1 MVACYQRTVK
11 VQSGVSAVP
20 YAPNKPGSLASG
32 GQGTQAAGS
41 TGSRSRHERMSS
53 PNGLSVPTFVIGDVH
68 GQYEKLVRSLRDA
81 ELITGDLRWSG
92 ADSALWLIG
101 DLVDRG
107 PDGIKVIDL
116 AMRLEREAAAAGGSA
131 KTLIGN
137 HDILLLAA
145 FHFGDWPR
153 KRRTESFAAIWERNG
168 GNLEDLALL
177 DGPQVTWL
185 SNLPAMTHCGP
196 YLLTHGDTMLYCRY
210 GGSVADL
217 NESFWHILQTMDP
230 VAWYRLLS
238 EFGEHR
244 VFTSTT
250 GPRRAQEFLD
260 QFGGKRIV
268 HGHTPVSRITG
279 EEASGVTAPLIYAD
293 GLCIDVD
300 GGMYLGGPG
309 FVYRLPEINLA

>member
-1 MVACYQRTVK
+1 MFPPSRL
-11 VQSGVSAVP
+11 AVP
-20 YAPNKPGSLASG
+20 TY
-32 GQGTQAAGS
+32 
-41 TGSRSRHERMSS
+41 
-53 PNGLSVPTFVIGDVH
+53 VIGDIH
-68 GQYEKLVRSLRDA
+68 GQYDKLIRILRDTD
-81 ELITGDLRWSG
+81 LISGDLRWSG

-116 AMRLEREAAAAGGSA
+116 AMRLQQEAAASDGSA
-131 KTLIGN
+131 NTLIGN

-153 KRRTESFAAIWERNG
+153 KRRAESFTGIWERNG

-177 DGPQVTWL
+177 QNTQVEWL

-196 YLLTHGDTMLYCRY
+196 YLLTHGDTMLYTRY
-210 GGSVADL
+210 GRSVAELNATSRDL
-217 NESFWHILQTMDP
+217 LNTMDP
-230 VAWYRLLS
+230 VTWYRLLS

-244 VFTSTT
+244 VFTSST
-250 GPRRAQEFLD
+250 GPKRAREFL
-260 QFGGKRIV
+260 QHFGGERIV
-268 HGHTPVSRITG
+268 HGHTPISRI
-279 EEASGVTAPLIYAD
+279 SGGDATHVTSPLIYAD

-309 FVYRLPEINLA
+309 FVYRLPDLTPAAT